1 MGFKGAK
8 PFCESLSTF
17 FSEESRGPSRPERQV
32 KSILRGKSE
41 AGKGERPER
50 KAVHTRR
57 TAGKAQKRQSNT
69 QAGKQRHRM
78 RAHLR
83 ETSRTAAG
91 RRHLP
96 APGAASQTGQTAAEK
111 ALHTQS
117 ARRANGKLAKRKSG
131 NQTRRQG
138 NNATEC
144 GQRKAAEGRHD
155 CGKPHA
161 QPPGGGTSLHPGA
174 ASQTGQTAAAK
185 APHTQAHGRQTAG
198 IAGQTKPDTKAAG
211 CPQARNKAAAHRQKN
226 AGAPGA
232 KVLTTAAGFAKTAAP
247 AGGAAHWTQKN
258 PSEQAKFAFALSPAR
273 RGLVNRGRQKIASL
287 FLAGTVFFCFAMRA
301 AQNKR
306 GRRPLLSPAS
316 FLKKA

>member
-1 MGFKGAK
+1 MRQKRAKNKRERPHTQAHGRQTAGRPRQHRPGAK
-8 PFCESLSTF
+8 AIS
-17 FSEESRGPSRPERQV
+17 GP
-32 KSILRGKSE
+32 
-41 AGKGERPER
+41 
-50 KAVHTRR
+50 
-57 TAGKAQKRQSNT
+57 
-69 QAGKQRHRM
+69 QAGKQRHGM

-174 ASQTGQTAAAK
+174 ASQTVQTAAAK
-185 APHTQAHGRQTAG
+185 TPHTSARRANRRKSPHNSGRWQG
-198 IAGQTKPDTKAAG
+198 
-211 CPQARNKAAAHRQKN
+211 PQAGDKDAERGPICGKAHAQPPELQQGKH
-226 AGAPGA
+226 AGASGT
-232 KVLTTAAGFAKTAAP
+232 KVLTAAAARTRTASPAHGTARRA
-247 AGGAAHWTQKN
+247 QKN

-287 FLAGTVFFCFAMRA
+287 FLAGTAFFCCALLICCAQRRTKGGA
-301 AQNKR
+301 APFY
-306 GRRPLLSPAS
+306 PLQA
-316 FLKKA
+316 F

>member
-1 MGFKGAK
+1 MRQKRAK
-8 PFCESLSTF
+8 NKKEKPAHTAQNGRTGNGCES
-17 FSEESRGPSRPERQV
+17 PH
-32 KSILRGKSE
+32 KSGR
-41 AGKGERPER
+41 
-50 KAVHTRR
+50 TRR
-57 TAGKAQKRQSNT
+57 PGND
-69 QAGKQRHRM
+69 
-78 RAHLR
+78 
-83 ETSRTAAG
+83 AA
-91 RRHLP
+91 
-96 APGAASQTGQTAAEK
+96 
-111 ALHTQS
+111 
-117 ARRANGKLAKRKSG
+117 
-131 NQTRRQG
+131 
-138 NNATEC
+138 EC

-185 APHTQAHGRQTAG
+185 APHTQAHGGRTAG
-198 IAGQTKPDTKAAG
+198 SGSAGQTKPDTKAAG

-232 KVLTTAAGFAKTAAP
+232 KAAARTAGRAKTTSP
-247 AGGAAHWTQKN
+247 ANGAARRAQKN
-258 PSEQAKFAFALSPAR
+258 PSEQAKFAFALLPAR

-287 FLAGTVFFCFAMRA
+287 FLAGTVFFCFALRIAPRA